1 MERKKKKRK
10 RSSTTRRAT
19 IKLVRG
25 GFVMTIVACKAERTR
40 EREKRKRN
48 DNKKNRGNEI
58 KLSRNIRF
66 RHSSLSHSAQQIIRL
81 VPRGNKNPPPTI
93 SPTVNCVMDYKC

>member
-25 GFVMTIVACKAERTR
+25 GFVMTIVACKVERTR
-40 EREKRKRN
+40 EREK
-48 DNKKNRGNEI
+48 KK
-58 KLSRNIRF
+58 K
-66 RHSSLSHSAQQIIRL
+66 
-81 VPRGNKNPPPTI
+81 
-93 SPTVNCVMDYKC
+93 